1 MNKEIAELAM
11 QFLQRVQL
19 NAQEIPAFTAVYQAL
34 EAIINEPE
42 VSDAD

>member
-19 NAQEIPAFTAVYQAL
+19 SAQEIPAFTAVYQAL
-34 EAIINEPE
+34 EAIVNEQGE
-42 VSDAD
+42 EDAS